1 MGSGAGRLG
10 RRHARCCIFRRISQ
24 REPLRGKVAR
34 EPSGDAP
41 LFAGGI
47 EQIPPRLPSRG
58 GRHRPR
64 VRGTREACLSAGTGA
79 SVVRRNNF
87 DRSPRF
93 SVSAT
98 TSELLGSQTRRLCL
112 NDKCST
118 ICVGPRDFSP
128 ARQQFREAQAW
139 ARTRTP
145 KRPPRRRKMTSSS
158 SMRRALSRPRKMS
171 RTTAWVSRRH
181 RAHRRRPRD
190 PRAPPTRCWMS
201 RRRRVRPARRAL
213 GAGAAAGGIPCSP
226 WCSACAVTRATDS
239 SPSPRTCS
247 RTRTRSQPAATPR
260 CCAGRGPPAYRSCR
274 RRAGGGVRRGHG
286 TPHLR
291 GRGRHVAAAPPPE
304 RARGDWVVAAIEALT
319 LIQPLDVDA
328 RTNEP
333 RWPVRAVRHVC
344 AARGPRNDRDLR
356 DDHERL
362 DVPERAGHRRR
373 GGGTSARPCTDRGAG
388 VRGRGRRTRT
398 KRPGRRRQLRDA
410 TVRRARAGTRE

>member
-41 LFAGGI
+41 LFAWGI
-47 EQIPPRLPSRG
+47 EQIPPRLPPRG

-171 RTTAWVSRRH
+171 RTTAWVSRSASRLSPPTT
-181 RAHRRRPRD
+181 PRSA
-190 PRAPPTRCWMS
+190 RAPPTRCWMS
-201 RRRRVRPARRAL
+201 PPVARPPASAARP
-213 GAGAAAGGIPCSP
+213 G
-226 WCSACAVTRATDS
+226 
-239 SPSPRTCS
+239 
-247 RTRTRSQPAATPR
+247 RTRSSP
-260 CCAGRGPPAYRSCR
+260 
-274 RRAGGGVRRGHG
+274 
-286 TPHLR
+286 
-291 GRGRHVAAAPPPE
+291 
-304 RARGDWVVAAIEALT
+304 RAR
-319 LIQPLDVDA
+319 
-328 RTNEP
+328 
-333 RWPVRAVRHVC
+333 
-344 AARGPRNDRDLR
+344 
-356 DDHERL
+356 
-362 DVPERAGHRRR
+362 
-373 GGGTSARPCTDRGAG
+373 
-388 VRGRGRRTRT
+388 
-398 KRPGRRRQLRDA
+398 
-410 TVRRARAGTRE
+410 